1 MRPMV
6 VRSAVVNVDVPDRVR
21 IRPMSA
27 SAKRHSGDRILFAWP
42 QVQVG
47 AFDCWPGDARWR
59 SENRVEEGHVIAFP
73 GRTVRIAQAGDRS
86 RVMDPTRFVFYNRF
100 QTYRRTLV
108 SRDGDHCTFLV
119 IAPALL
125 DEMARRGVAELR
137 DVERQPF
144 PATFADSGPAEYL
157 EMQAIRH
164 RLDSGDTLEI
174 QERLVRLV
182 ERVMTRLVT
191 GSSTGPQAV
200 RPTTRRVRDELAE
213 AARGIVARDPYRPM
227 SLDSVAAE
235 LGVSVFHLAR
245 VFRQASSSGLHAYRD
260 QLRLRLALPAVLDGS
275 VRMTDLALDAGYAS
289 SSHFTDRFRA
299 VYGFAPT
306 QLRRQVAAGHAF

>member
-1 MRPMV
+1 MPPSPER
-6 VRSAVVNVDVPDRVR
+6 R
-21 IRPMSA
+21 
-27 SAKRHSGDRILFAWP
+27 SGDRILYAWP

-47 AFDCWPGDARWR
+47 AFDCWPGDERWR

-73 GRTVRIAQAGDRS
+73 GRTVEIAQAGDRP
-86 RVMDPTRFVFYNRF
+86 RVMDPTRFVFYNRY

-119 IAPALL
+119 VAPALL

-137 DVERQPF
+137 DVERRPF
-144 PATFADSGPAEYL
+144 PTTFAHSGPAEYL
-157 EMQAIRH
+157 EMQAIRR

-182 ERVMTRLVT
+182 ERVVAGLVP
-191 GSSTGPQAV
+191 SSSDGTHAAV
-200 RPTTRRVRDELAE
+200 RPETRKVRDELAE
-213 AARGIVARDPYRPM
+213 AARRIVARDPRRST
-227 SLDSVAAE
+227 SLESVAAE
-235 LGVSVFHLAR
+235 LGVSVFHLAH
-245 VFRQASSSGLHAYRD
+245 VFRHASPMGLHAYRD

-275 VRMTDLALDAGYAS
+275 VRLTDLALDAGYAS

-299 VYGFAPT
+299 VYGLAPT
-306 QLRRQVAAGHAF
+306 LLRRQVAVGHAF